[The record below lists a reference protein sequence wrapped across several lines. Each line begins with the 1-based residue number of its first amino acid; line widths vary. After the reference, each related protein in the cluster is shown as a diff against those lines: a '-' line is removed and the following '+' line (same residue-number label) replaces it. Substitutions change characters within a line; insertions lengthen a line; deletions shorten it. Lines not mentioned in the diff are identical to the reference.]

1 MSYETHPDTVLAFA
15 PNTDEPLH
23 WVAEYGDRDVMYGR
37 VVSGPQ
43 CGQCGSTTYTLE
55 RNSLMPKFG
64 AARCDG
70 CSQRYRISHE
80 PADSVVFP
88 A

>member
-1 MSYETHPDTVLAFA
+1 MSDTHPDTVLAFA
-15 PNTDEPLH
+15 PNKNEPLH
-23 WVAEYGDRDVMYGR
+23 WAAEYSDRDEMYGR
-37 VVSGPQ
+37 VISGPQ
-43 CGQCGSTTYTLE
+43 CEVCGNTVYEIE

-64 AARCDG
+64 AARCECG
-70 CSQRYRISHE
+70 QRYRISHE